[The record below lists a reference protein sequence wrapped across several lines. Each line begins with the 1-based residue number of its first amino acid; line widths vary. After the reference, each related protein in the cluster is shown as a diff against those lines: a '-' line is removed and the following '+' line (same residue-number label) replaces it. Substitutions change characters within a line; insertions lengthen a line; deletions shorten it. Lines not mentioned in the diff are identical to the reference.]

1 MVGSVYRSPNS
12 SGQND
17 DLLNQMIVKANE
29 IAGDNRL
36 VILGDFN
43 LPNIDWQNDELKVN
57 SKLVERNLYDT
68 FNDCCW
74 HQHVHKPTR
83 FRNNQASTL
92 DLIFTNEEMDVK
104 NIEVLPGLGSSDH
117 GIVVGDFVCEWKNR
131 VVHKPRRLY
140 QKGDYVKINEEINKV
155 NWDTK
160 FANKTVNEC
169 WIIFKGILEELVDKY
184 IPMSNPKD
192 YNEPWMNDRLMRKWK
207 KKHFAWKRF
216 TESRSY
222 ASYQEYKRET
232 NGLKTNKE
240 SKEII

>member
-1 MVGSVYRSPNS
+1 MKL
-12 SGQND
+12 QC
-17 DLLNQMIVKANE
+17 
-29 IAGDNRL
+29 NRL
-36 VILGDFN
+36 VILRDFN
-43 LPNIDWQNDELKVN
+43 LPNIDWQNDELKMN

-140 QKGDYVKINEEINKV
+140 QKGDY
-155 NWDTK
+155 
-160 FANKTVNEC
+160 
-169 WIIFKGILEELVDKY
+169 DK
-184 IPMSNPKD
+184 
-192 YNEPWMNDRLMRKWK
+192 
-207 KKHFAWKRF
+207 
-216 TESRSY
+216 
-222 ASYQEYKRET
+222 
-232 NGLKTNKE
+232 
-240 SKEII
+240 